1 LHPTL
6 ARTIPSD
13 DTAPDACLLTILIPC
28 LDEAETIAVCI
39 GKALAF
45 LAQAQVSGEVLVADN
60 GSSDG
65 SQAISAAAGARVVQ
79 TTTRGYGGALAGG
92 IAAARGQ
99 YIIMGDA
106 DDSYNLGDLGS
117 FLAKLEGGA
126 DLVMGNRFS
135 GGIAAGAMP
144 VLHRYLGNP
153 VLTWVGRLLFPSPV
167 HDFHCGLRGFRRDS
181 IMGLDLKTTGMEYA
195 SEMVVRASLAKLKIA
210 EVATTLSKDGRSRRP
225 HLRTWRDGWRH
236 LRFLL
241 LHSPRWTFAY
251 PGVAM
256 ILAGLGIMPLLLAG
270 PVRLGSHVMLGSH
283 SLLVAS
289 IAVMLGIQLVTLGV
303 IVRRHAERTGLLP
316 ALTGRRRLVK
326 AVTLERLLIASGVLM
341 VVGLAGLV
349 WLMVLS
355 GRFNFG
361 VVDPEV
367 ALRGLIVS
375 SCTLA
380 TGVQLA
386 FSGFLLGVLD
396 LPSGDVKSQMDS
408 LQKAFPRD

>member
-1 LHPTL
+1 
-6 ARTIPSD
+6 
-13 DTAPDACLLTILIPC
+13 
-28 LDEAETIAVCI
+28 
-39 GKALAF
+39 
-45 LAQAQVSGEVLVADN
+45 
-60 GSSDG
+60 
-65 SQAISAAAGARVVQ
+65 
-79 TTTRGYGGALAGG
+79 
-92 IAAARGQ
+92 
-99 YIIMGDA
+99 MGDA

-396 LPSGDVKSQMDS
+396 LPSGDVKGQMDS